1 MEPATSYSLTRRA
14 RDDLFDIFVYGY
26 DRFGE
31 QQAEIYAADLE
42 HVFELLVA
50 NPQMGREAKS
60 IGPSVRRH
68 EHASH
73 IILYEEAPPGILIL
87 AIVHSRSVLR
97 LAL

>member
-1 MEPATSYSLTRRA
+1 MERENSYDLTRRA

-31 QQAEIYAADLE
+31 QQADIYASGLE
-42 HVFELLVA
+42 HVFELLAA
-50 NPQMGREAKS
+50 NPRMGREARS
-60 IGPSVRRH
+60 IGPGVRRH

-73 IILYEEAPPGILIL
+73 VILYEQAPSGILIL

-97 LAL
+97 LSL